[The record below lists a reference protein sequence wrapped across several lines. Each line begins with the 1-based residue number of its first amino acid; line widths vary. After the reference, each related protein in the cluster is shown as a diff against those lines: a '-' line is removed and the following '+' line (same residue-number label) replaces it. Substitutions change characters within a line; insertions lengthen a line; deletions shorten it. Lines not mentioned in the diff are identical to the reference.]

1 MKRSAAWAKSTTIE
15 ALIYTRVSSDRQ
27 TDGASLDVQLGE
39 ARAYAAR
46 QQFVL
51 GREFTDVMS
60 GKRDDRPQYQAM
72 LEEVRRLSSEG
83 RRVAVVVWRLDRLG
97 RRLLERV
104 QRRSELRDLGAT
116 THSVMEGGEVTDL
129 VANILGSVAE
139 EEVRVLGER
148 VRGSR
153 RHQRVNG
160 WYPVQDVPFGYS
172 LRDATADE
180 RAAGSPRR
188 VLDLDDDAAKI
199 VRECFERMVGG
210 ESIRSIGRWMMGL
223 PESDRQGRRWSAT
236 AVRKLIASPTYVA
249 RFPGDDDGDVLEGPV
264 GRWPAL
270 VSDDM
275 YRRCREEIEL
285 GKKLAKQATQRFLL
299 SGFARCPRCAH
310 RMVGWR
316 ATDRRPRYVCDRNG
330 CSGSTGGPSLDQSV
344 LDAVMPLVTRVASG
358 DARVQRSIRREWD
371 RLRGA
376 GVGTHDG
383 KRLARLRSEVDQ
395 ARKRLADAAVLLID
409 GTLDRAG
416 YDAARA
422 RIEADLAAAESEIGR
437 LQQVGTTPSL
447 PDLEVVLAAAGGWE
461 GVLERGSIEARR
473 RVLAELIDHVKPIRH
488 GHGVWIGE
496 LVLTPLGEALA
507 ALARATQAAA

>member
-1 MKRSAAWAKSTTIE
+1 MRRAATWKTGSTIE

-27 TDGASLDVQLGE
+27 ADGASLDVQLGE

-72 LEEVRRLSSEG
+72 LEEVRRLSSER

-104 QRRSELRDLGAT
+104 QRRSELCELGAT

-148 VRGSR
+148 VRGAR
-153 RHQRVNG
+153 RHQRLNG
-160 WYPVQDVPFGYS
+160 WYPVQDVPFGYT
-172 LRDATADE
+172 LRDATLAE
-180 RAAGSPRR
+180 RAAGAPRR
-188 VLDLDDDAAKI
+188 VLEVDEDAAKI
-199 VRECFERMVGG
+199 VHECFERVAGG
-210 ESIRSIGRWMMGL
+210 ESIRGVARWMIGL
-223 PESDRQGRRWSAT
+223 PESDRQGRKWSAT
-236 AVRKLIASPTYVA
+236 AVRKLLASPTYVA
-249 RFPGDDDGDVLEGPV
+249 RFLRDDDGDVLDAPS

-270 VSDDM
+270 VSDEL
-275 YRRCREEIEL
+275 YRQCREEIEL
-285 GKKLAKQATQRFLL
+285 GRKLAKQATQRFLL

-330 CSGSTGGPSLDQSV
+330 CSGSTTGPSLDQSV
-344 LDAVMPLVTRVASG
+344 LDAVAPLVTRVASA
-358 DARVQRSIRREWD
+358 DARVQRSLQCAWD
-371 RLRGA
+371 GLRGA
-376 GVGTHDG
+376 DTGTQDG
-383 KRLARLRSEVDQ
+383 KRLARLRADVEQ

-409 GTLDRAG
+409 GSLDRAG
-416 YDAARA
+416 YDAARI
-422 RIEADLAAAESEIGR
+422 RIETDLAAAEAETDR
-437 LQQVGTTPSL
+437 LQQAGSCPSL
-447 PDLEVVLAAAGGWE
+447 PDLEVVLSAVGGWA
-461 GVLERGSIEARR
+461 GALEQGSIEAQRR
-473 RVLAELIDHVKPIRH
+473 ILAALVDHVKPVRQRH
-488 GHGVWIGE
+488 GAWDSE

-507 ALARATQAAA
+507 ALAKATRTAA